1 MVILFKTAKLE
12 KECNNEN
19 LMVQDT
25 HESQFSPDYAV
36 PPGETLLETI
46 AAKGMSQAELAERTG
61 RPKKTINEIIKGKAA
76 ITPETALQ
84 FERVL
89 GMPAGF
95 WNNLE
100 RNYQETLARINEQK
114 RLHRQISWLKKIPL
128 NALINR
134 GWVKKHSDRV
144 QQLQEV
150 LNFFGVASP
159 EQWEFRWRGAQVS
172 YRKSPVFQ
180 GDPYAVAAWLRMGE
194 LAARD
199 ISCKPFD
206 ASTFKNALLGIRQLT
221 VKPPELFQGE
231 VVRLS
236 AEAGVAVAF
245 VPEIP
250 QIGASGATWWMN
262 QAKAVIQLSLRYKT
276 DDQLWFSFFHEAG
289 HILLHGKKEVFIEGD
304 GKSSKEDEADQFASD
319 FLIPPK
325 QYRQFIQDRKCSKAA
340 IQTFASE
347 LGIAPGIVVGR
358 LQHDAELHHSHCN
371 NLKRRL
377 AWAPTVSI

>member
-1 MVILFKTAKLE
+1 MSKEFK
-12 KECNNEN
+12 N
-19 LMVQDT
+19 
-25 HESQFSPDYAV
+25 QFVPDYAV
-36 PPGETLLETI
+36 TPGETLLETLEAI
-46 AAKGMSQAELAERTG
+46 GMSQAELAERTG

-89 GMPAGF
+89 GTPAGF

-114 RLHRQISWLKKIPL
+114 SLQRQINWLKKMPV
-128 NALINR
+128 NALVKM
-134 GWVKKHSDRV
+134 GCVKKHADKV

-150 LNFFGVASP
+150 LNFFGIASP
-159 EQWEFRWRGAQVS
+159 EQWETRWMGAQVS
-172 YRKSPVFQ
+172 YRTSKVFSN
-180 GDPYAVAAWLRMGE
+180 DPYAIASWLRMGE
-194 LAARD
+194 LTARN

-206 ASTFKNALLGIRQLT
+206 ASKFRNSLMSVRQLT
-221 VKPPELFQGE
+221 VKPPEHYHGE
-231 VVRLS
+231 VIRLC

-250 QIGASGATWWMN
+250 GIRASGATWWVN
-262 QAKAVIQLSLRYKT
+262 PNKAVIQLSLRYKS

-304 GKSSKEDEADQFASD
+304 GKNTKEAEADRFASD
-319 FLIPPK
+319 LLIPPK
-325 QYRQFIQDRKCSKAA
+325 RYRQFIQTGSCNKAS
-340 IQTFASE
+340 IQLFASE

-358 LQHDAELHHSHCN
+358 LQHDCKIHHSFCN
-371 NLKRRL
+371 DLKKRFV
-377 AWAPTVSI
+377 WVVKQ